1 MQGEFLSELKGKIT
15 DVVIIPVPEGTRV
28 NARFNGTLRGPKV
41 NGTAKGIDYTLFRAD
56 GSGILHIHAVITT
69 EEGDLIYLESSG
81 LLTPTEQK
89 GRSSLREVVTCQ
101 TASKKYAWLNTTLAV
116 GEGYS
121 DNESGKVYLK
131 YFVPFTSNE

>member
-131 YFVPFTSNE
+131 YFVPFTSIE

>member
-41 NGTAKGIDYTLFRAD
+41 NGTAKGIDYVLFRAN
-56 GSGILHIHAVITT
+56 GSGILHIHGVITT
-69 EEGDLIYLESSG
+69 EEGDLIYIESSG
-81 LLTPTEQK
+81 FVTPTDQK

-101 TASKKYAWLNTTLAV
+101 TASKKYAWSNTTLV
-116 GEGYS
+116 VSECYT
-121 DNESGKVYLK
+121 DNKSEEIYLK
-131 YFVPFTSNE
+131 YFVPFTSNK

>member
-81 LLTPTEQK
+81 FLTPTEQK

>member
-1 MQGEFLSELKGKIT
+1 MQGEFLSELKGKVT

-28 NARFNGTLRGPKV
+28 NARFNGTLRRPKV

-81 LLTPTEQK
+81 FLTPTEQK

>member
-28 NARFNGTLRGPKV
+28 NARFNGTLRRPKV

-81 LLTPTEQK
+81 FLTPTEQK